1 MHLLITTYKYLIVFN
16 LVKKKWE
23 VVHKG
28 EGIYYGIAKYKD
40 LIIVGKRNNP
50 NKTNEDM
57 SNYSGSFLIL
67 NHNLKII
74 DEIKPTFPIRDLHG
88 INVYDN
94 KLWATCSFDNMV
106 AIYDFNTNQWSYWNP
121 NEEANIISIVDNNFI
136 NNLQKNK
143 TRGQYHYNTI
153 IFNNNTIN
161 LMAHNFGD
169 SEVYYFNYDNLK
181 FIKKISL
188 GTKAHN
194 LWLNDDEIFTLSG
207 DGYIK
212 SNKGFSFQIEG
223 YPRGYFKNDNKIFI
237 GVCHNLERKDRILD
251 SFFVRT
257 YDHSYKNNVNY
268 YFKELGGVTDL
279 YFFDNLEF

>member
-1 MHLLITTYKYLIVFN
+1 
-16 LVKKKWE
+16 
-23 VVHKG
+23 
-28 EGIYYGIAKYKD
+28 
-40 LIIVGKRNNP
+40 
-50 NKTNEDM
+50 
-57 SNYSGSFLIL
+57 
-67 NHNLKII
+67 
-74 DEIKPTFPIRDLHG
+74 
-88 INVYDN
+88 
-94 KLWATCSFDNMV
+94 MV
-106 AIYDFNTNQWSYWNP
+106 AIYDFNTNQWSYWYP
-121 NEEANIISIVDNNFI
+121 NEEANTISIVDNNFI

-188 GTKAHN
+188 GTKAPN

-223 YPRGYFKNDNKIFI
+223 YPRGYFKNDNI
-237 GVCHNLERKDRILD
+237 
-251 SFFVRT
+251 
-257 YDHSYKNNVNY
+257 NY
-268 YFKELGGVTDL
+268 YF
-279 YFFDNLEF
+279 